1 MIAKDQMPYNDG
13 SGFFEALHSVQ
24 FTKRRSVCLCQR
36 FHAHSISLVTR
47 HKRLS
52 LLMHSP

>member
-1 MIAKDQMPYNDG
+1 MIAKDQMPHNDG